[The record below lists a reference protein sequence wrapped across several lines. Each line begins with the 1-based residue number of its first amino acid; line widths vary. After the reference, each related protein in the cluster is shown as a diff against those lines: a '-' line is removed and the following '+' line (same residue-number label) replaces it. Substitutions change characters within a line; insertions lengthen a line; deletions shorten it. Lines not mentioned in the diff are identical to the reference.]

1 MVPDSI
7 HTSLAGSRQASAYKH
22 LPVNAAA
29 AAAGGGGVENVTFD
43 KKQAHMWE
51 TQHPVGGEVDDNIRV
66 STSLDPDMMLNLSVR
81 PQKLMDILRQ

>member
-22 LPVNAAA
+22 LPVNAATA
-29 AAAGGGGVENVTFD
+29 AGGVENVTFD

-51 TQHPVGGEVDDNIRV
+51 TQHPVGGGEVDDNIRV

-81 PQKLMDILRQ
+81 PQKLMDILKQ